1 MMANVRRLEARMDI
15 IKFLEEVYRVERFID
30 LKKFENE
37 GMFLEGTGSIVF
49 DHLHRKAY
57 ACLSSRTNIKLLRQV
72 SQSLD
77 YQLVTFEA
85 FDHVGSSIYHTNVML
100 WIGTTVSAICAES
113 ISDGQE
119 RERVVKEMRA
129 SGREVLLLSMEE
141 MKAYAGNCLELQ
153 TRYGELVL
161 AISATATKGL
171 SAENLASLQRHLRFL
186 EVTVP
191 TVEKHGGG
199 GIRCMLAGIHLPS
212 STH

>member
-1 MMANVRRLEARMDI
+1 M
-15 IKFLEEVYRVERFID
+15 
-30 LKKFENE
+30 
-37 GMFLEGTGSIVF
+37 F

-119 RERVVKEMRA
+119 RVSNIKN
-129 SGREVLLLSMEE
+129 SG
-141 MKAYAGNCLELQ
+141 YFQ
-153 TRYGELVL
+153 
-161 AISATATKGL
+161 
-171 SAENLASLQRHLRFL
+171 
-186 EVTVP
+186 
-191 TVEKHGGG
+191 
-199 GIRCMLAGIHLPS
+199 IHRK
-212 STH
+212 